1 MKIPIKNIALSIF
14 IFSGSAFNVLNA
26 QSFIG
31 SLNDSIIKYK
41 AGEPQKS
48 LDFGFLALES
58 FKDEEEITLEY
69 VNTNYY
75 LGEVYYFLREY
86 KTSFEYLSKSLE
98 LYDLLKPS
106 IKNINKI
113 IIENQENELYSV
125 IDLYSIFVN
134 NRGQL
139 INKLT
144 NDGLHLNEKGYKL
157 WSKFIKPITDSL

>member
-41 AGEPQKS
+41 ASEPQKS

-75 LGEVYYFLREY
+75 LGEVYYFLEEFIIFYFFRFFV
-86 KTSFEYLSKSLE
+86 KTNL
-98 LYDLLKPS
+98 
-106 IKNINKI
+106 
-113 IIENQENELYSV
+113 
-125 IDLYSIFVN
+125 
-134 NRGQL
+134 
-139 INKLT
+139 
-144 NDGLHLNEKGYKL
+144 
-157 WSKFIKPITDSL
+157 

>member
-14 IFSGSAFNVLNA
+14 IFAGSAFNVLNA
-26 QSFIG
+26 QSFIR

-41 AGEPQKS
+41 AGQPQKS

-106 IKNINKI
+106 QRRNKN
-113 IIENQENELYSV
+113 V
-125 IDLYSIFVN
+125 
-134 NRGQL
+134 
-139 INKLT
+139 
-144 NDGLHLNEKGYKL
+144 
-157 WSKFIKPITDSL
+157 IKPPWVLSLSLIHI